1 MIRSE
6 NINLNDTKD
15 STGRISKRRMGTMM
29 GIEGPVLLTA
39 SDPPINV
46 ISKQI
51 NQIPTVLQQVL
62 SLSFSSLLAANKEYK
77 F

>member
-1 MIRSE
+1 
-6 NINLNDTKD
+6 
-15 STGRISKRRMGTMM
+15 MGTMM

>member
-1 MIRSE
+1 MS
-6 NINLNDTKD
+6 KK
-15 STGRISKRRMGTMM
+15 RIGKIT

-51 NQIPTVLQQVL
+51 NQIPAVVHQVL
-62 SLSFSSLLAANKEYK
+62 SLSFSSILSANKE
-77 F
+77 